1 MVFLNFLKGLG
12 LDLETFC
19 PFDIEVVNAE
29 SGVSCDDD
37 IESVN
42 SFHKDYYANS
52 MALASGDELQMNRV
66 QVDQASNVQSSAPN
80 MVPNDR
86 SCSDCDFC
94 QPDEDFET
102 GSDGMRCS
110 VMGFVIADAKQCAST
125 CSSYYC
131 PEPVEDM

>member
-29 SGVSCDDD
+29 AGVSCDDD
-37 IESVN
+37 IKSGI

-52 MALASGDELQMNRV
+52 MAPAGDDELQMNRV
-66 QVDQASNVQSSAPN
+66 CVDQSSNVQSSAPN

-110 VMGFVIADAKQCAST
+110 VMGFVIADVKQCAST

>member
-29 SGVSCDDD
+29 SDASCENE

-42 SFHKDYYANS
+42 SFHRDSYENN
-52 MALASGDELQMNRV
+52 LAHAGGDELQLDRV
-66 QVDQASNVQSSAPN
+66 CVDQASNVQSSAPN
-80 MVPNDR
+80 IIPNDR

-110 VMGFVIADAKQCAST
+110 VRGFVIADAKQCALT